1 MRPELEQSFRQRLYQ
16 QLEEHEEGED
26 PTDYRAGVSG
36 SDGQWTE

>member
-1 MRPELEQSFRQRLYQ
+1 MEQRLQ
-16 QLEEHEEGED
+16 TEAVPAAQEHEEGED